1 MINWLFFSKNQLL
14 DEVSYQVVK
23 AFQNIASGVDSES
36 HHHKM
41 DEVLAIVHSKLKE
54 IGFEVEKSKRSETW

>member
-23 AFQNIASGVDSES
+23 AFQNIASGVDSET

-54 IGFEVEKSKRSETW
+54 SALR